1 MNLDILKSNIKK
13 IFQIKFFIYF
23 IFLVLI
29 DRVIKIFTENK
40 ILNLINTNIFEF
52 NIFYVKNTGISFG
65 LFGGY
70 INLFII
76 ITIIFFLIQ
85 ILFYDYIKEY
95 GFWLL
100 ILNAGAMG
108 NLLDRIF
115 FGYVMDMF
123 SLKVF
128 FYTFNI
134 FNFADILI
142 TISVIVIL
150 YKEIIKK
157 N

>member
-100 ILNAGAMG
+100 ILN
-108 NLLDRIF
+108 F
-115 FGYVMDMF
+115 
-123 SLKVF
+123 
-128 FYTFNI
+128 
-134 FNFADILI
+134 
-142 TISVIVIL
+142 
-150 YKEIIKK
+150 
-157 N
+157 